1 MREVIKHIVLG
12 MPFYVPIAA
21 CFMAGLYGYIG
32 YKIALITLEF
42 LTTKKFYT

>member
-1 MREVIKHIVLG
+1 MRDVVRHILEA

-32 YKIALITLEF
+32 YKAALTTLDF
-42 LTTKKFYT
+42 LTSKKFHF